1 MYKEME
7 QSNMIAKIS
16 SIKELFNNIR
26 DTLFREEI
34 NKIRTNMYKKEAIYD
49 YLSKTDKISS
59 KESQIID
66 KISTYFNKLH
76 DDLSEKNIYRDN
88 ISYRLDL
95 SFNDDDYYKLIEIKS
110 AFDASY
116 VLYESNGD
124 KKGLLSISEYFIKIC
139 FNFNL

>member
-26 DTLFREEI
+26 DTIFREKI
-34 NKIRTNMYKKEAIYD
+34 NKIRANLYKKEAIYD
-49 YLSKTDKISS
+49 YLSKKDKISS
-59 KESQIID
+59 KESKIID

-76 DDLSEKNIYRDN
+76 DDLSDKNKYRDN
-88 ISYRLDL
+88 ILYRLDL

-124 KKGLLSISEYFIKIC
+124 KKGLLSISQYFIKIKPY
-139 FNFNL
+139 L

>member
-1 MYKEME
+1 ME

-88 ISYRLDL
+88 ILYRLDL

-124 KKGLLSISEYFIKIC
+124 KK
-139 FNFNL
+139 